1 VPTPAE
7 LLARVPL
14 FAALEPGVLD
24 DLGAATRIETFEAG
38 SGIFEL
44 GEPGR
49 SLFVICDGTVSVR
62 HPNRDAHFEL
72 AHLGPGDFFGEM
84 ALLNNATRS
93 ASAQATSPVT
103 ALVLDRVD
111 FHRLVRERPEIA
123 FRVLETLS
131 ERIRHADELIQGL
144 TERAI
149 RDPLTGLLN
158 KQAFSDRLA
167 EEIARTRRYGGSF
180 SLILLDFD
188 DFDAVNSA
196 VGRENGDR
204 ILLWAG
210 RLLNEHTRSSDVSFR
225 IEEDAFTI
233 LCPWTAGP
241 FAEHVADRLTS
252 LIDEAVP
259 PIEARTELSIST
271 GIATCPS
278 DAQEGLA
285 LYRAAERSLTEA
297 KA

>member
-1 VPTPAE
+1 VHTPSE

-14 FAALEPGVLD
+14 FAALEPRELD
-24 DLGAATRIETFEAG
+24 ELGAATRIETFEAG

-62 HPNRDAHFEL
+62 HPRREAHFEL
-72 AHLGPGDFFGEM
+72 AHVGPGDFFGEM

-93 ASAQATSPVT
+93 ASARATSPVT
-103 ALVLDRVD
+103 ALVLDRAD

-123 FRVLETLS
+123 FRILETLS
-131 ERIRHADELIQGL
+131 ARIRDADDLIRRL

-158 KQAFSDRLA
+158 GQAFTDRLA

-188 DFDAVNSA
+188 DFGAVNSA

-204 ILLWAG
+204 ILVWAG
-210 RLLNEHTRSSDVSFR
+210 RLLNEHTRSSDASFR
-225 IEEDAFTI
+225 IENDAFTI

-241 FAEHVADRLTS
+241 FARQVAQRLTT
-252 LIDEAVP
+252 LVDEAAP
-259 PIEARTELSIST
+259 PIEPRVALSIST

-278 DAQEGLA
+278 DGQEALA
-285 LYRAAERSLTEA
+285 LYHLAEQSLSGA